1 MPVFGMAS
9 PGCRA
14 IKVIV
19 EVSLRKL
26 ISAIV
31 VLVALGGTSGGG
43 ALAAPARV
51 TSVSGSAIVQTA
63 LRYLGYAY
71 TTVGNSPSTGFSC
84 IGFVSYVYGANGIP
98 VPDDLGGAIAYA
110 APVAFSDLQPGDVLF
125 FGNTVWPGL
134 SHTAI
139 YLGGGRFIHAE
150 WYNRGVVISS
160 FTNDPVD
167 FNYWTEHYIGA
178 NRPWGVV
185 ATPPAPPAAPVSSG
199 STSVSSAPVAPR
211 PSLPPLWAGPRAS
224 IEVAGLNIRIRP
236 TLLGPVRRVA
246 AEGTTVVVLKQYL
259 DWDWVQLPDRSF
271 GWVMGT
277 GIGAGGETS
286 VSGVLAPHAQPLSRI
301 RISGLRVHLRP
312 GVGSPVV
319 TVAHRGQHVI
329 VVEGWNSWLRV
340 IMPQGQR
347 GWVSGAYVDLQGS
360 EAVAGTR
367 VAAMPAVR
375 RLVRST
381 HVARTLQAAARTRHA
396 ATHFR
401 RAVSSRRAAATRA
414 RYAGARITASV
425 RLRVRPGLHSGA
437 LGLAASGS
445 HLTVLGSWNG
455 WVYAHFRNGRTGWVY
470 GAYVRR

>member
-1 MPVFGMAS
+1 MPSFGMAS
-9 PGCRA
+9 PGFSA
-14 IKVIV
+14 IKPSWRVLV
-19 EVSLRKL
+19 RKL

-31 VLVALGGTSGGG
+31 VLVALEGTSVVG
-43 ALAAPARV
+43 AFAAPARD

-84 IGFVSYVYGANGIP
+84 IGFVSYVYGVNGIP

-160 FTNDPVD
+160 FTNDPID

-178 NRPWGVV
+178 NRPWGVI
-185 ATPPAPPAAPVSSG
+185 ATPPAAVQTSPETNGA
-199 STSVSSAPVAPR
+199 TSVSSAPVAPR
-211 PSLPPLWAGPRAS
+211 PSLPPLLAGPRAS
-224 IEVAGLNIRIRP
+224 IEVAGLNIRVRP

-246 AEGTTVVVLKQYL
+246 AQGTKVVVLKQYL

-286 VSGVLAPHAQPLSRI
+286 ASGELASHAQPLSTI
-301 RISGLRVHLRP
+301 RTSGLRVHLRP
-312 GVGSPVV
+312 SVGAPVV
-319 TVAHRGQHVI
+319 ATAYRGQHVI

-340 IMPQGQR
+340 IMPHGRR

-360 EAVAGTR
+360 ESVADTH
-367 VAAMPAVR
+367 VAATPAVR
-375 RLVRST
+375 RQSRRVHAVRT
-381 HVARTLQAAARTRHA
+381 YRAASRRP
-396 ATHFR
+396 R
-401 RAVSSRRAAATRA
+401 RATSTRSR
-414 RYAGARITASV
+414 YSGARVTASV
-425 RLRVRPGLHSGA
+425 RLRARPGLHAGA
-437 LGLAASGS
+437 LGLAAAGS
-445 HLTVLGSWNG
+445 RLTVLGSWNG
-455 WVYAHFRNGRTGWVY
+455 WIYARFHSGRAGWVY
-470 GAYVRR
+470 GAYVQQ